1 MPTLSKVKLEIED
14 YVSKTNLTE
23 VQVLEKLKA
32 YYFNKEVNKNLQLY
46 KKGKKKVAEITKD
59 LKISPRKFYA
69 ILEEKKIQH
78 TKAKYN
84 MKAKEVAQV
93 L

>member
-14 YVSKTNLTE
+14 YASKTNLTE
-23 VQVLEKLKA
+23 IKVLEKLKV

-59 LKISPRKFYA
+59 LQISPRKFYA
-69 ILEEKKIQH
+69 ILEEKKIKH
-78 TKAKYN
+78 TKVKYK
-84 MKAKEVAQV
+84 MKVK
-93 L
+93 